1 MIQTLE
7 SPIIETYVSHVG
19 QIDSEQKW
27 PYAHDQLTDLSQRFG
42 RVCVESAEQRVVPDM
57 THLRRILGIM
67 YDDATERDYLRDRAK
82 MLEISTGLL
91 DGGTN
96 PNLLLQTQKALQKE
110 TALQLEKNLEHMN
123 HRSDY
128 VKGHIKGRV
137 AELVTLGSINFLED
151 PNFVAIPALPH
162 HDQNPKPSNSYD
174 VLLLYQKRGKPS
186 VQQIQVKFKCQ
197 NFCDR
202 PLVQPH
208 KNNDQRKYNHRIA
221 IVSGHCDI
229 GMNPQDLSYGDM
241 LARSTLK
248 PETITNNEFDKLF
261 SIGNSLIKTLTGA
274 NLKDRLGRTT
284 LGSTNWRKTRGE

>member
-42 RVCVESAEQRVVPDM
+42 RVCVESAEQQVVPDM
-57 THLRRILGIM
+57 THLRKILGII

-96 PNLLLQTQKALQKE
+96 PNLLSQTQKALQKE
-110 TALQLEKNLEHMN
+110 TALQLEKNLEHIN
-123 HRSDY
+123 HRSSY
-128 VKGHIKGRV
+128 VRGHIKGRI

-162 HDQNPKPSNSYD
+162 HDQNPKSSKSYD
-174 VLLLYQKRGKPS
+174 LLLLFQKRGKPS
-186 VQQIQVKFKCQ
+186 VQQVQVKFKCQ
-197 NFCDR
+197 NFCER
-202 PLVQPH
+202 PLVKPH
-208 KNNDQRKYNHRIA
+208 KNNDQRKYSHDIA

-229 GMNPQDLSYGDM
+229 GMSQRDLSYGDI
-241 LARSTLK
+241 LARSILK
-248 PETITNNEFDKLF
+248 PETITNDEFDYLF
-261 SIGNSLIKTLTGA
+261 HVGDRLIENLTGT
-274 NLKDRLGRTT
+274 NLEERLGRAT
-284 LGSTNWRKTRGE
+284 LGSRNWRKTRDE